1 MYSAANISY
10 DDFGCCS
17 YTLII
22 EGTPSITIQLGVPGV
37 HNVYNSLAAIAA
49 ARKLDIPLETIAVGL
64 LGFHGTERRFEK
76 KGMFNGVT
84 VIDDYAH
91 HPDEIA
97 ATLSSAKHYPHKKI
111 WCVFQPHTYSRT
123 KSLLKEFAAVLSK
136 ADKIVLADIYA
147 ARETDTLGISSQ
159 DLKNEIE
166 KLGKECS
173 YFGSFEEIEKFV
185 SKNCINGDL
194 LITMGAG
201 NIYQVG
207 EALIHQ

>member
-1 MYSAANISY
+1 MYSACDIAY

-17 YTLII
+17 YTLLI
-22 EGTPSITIQLGVPGV
+22 EETPSVRISLSVPGL
-37 HNVYNSLAAIAA
+37 HNVYNSLAAVAA
-49 ARKLDIPLETIAVGL
+49 ARKLGISLENIVSGL
-64 LGFHGTERRFEK
+64 SDFHGTERRFEK
-76 KGMFNGVT
+76 KGMFHGVT

-91 HPDEIA
+91 HPDEIT
-97 ATLSSAKHYPHKKI
+97 ATLSSAKHYPHKNI

-123 KSLLKEFAAVLSK
+123 KALLKEFAAALSQ

-147 ARETDTLGISSQ
+147 ARETDTLGISSL

-166 KLGKECS
+166 KLGKECF
-173 YFGSFEEIEKFV
+173 YPGSFEEIEKFLL
-185 SKNCINGDL
+185 KNCINGDL

-207 EALIHQ
+207 EALIRQ